1 MSDPYRSLAGYDDYR
16 SVVDYDREEARSA
29 RWADPEYYYDDDKPS
44 ASDLAYD
51 AQLDDED
58 DNR

>member
-1 MSDPYRSLAGYDDYR
+1 MRDEYR

-29 RWADPEYYYDDDKPS
+29 RWADPEYDYDDRPS

-51 AQLDDED
+51 AQLDNDED
-58 DNR
+58 NQ

>member
-1 MSDPYRSLAGYDDYR
+1 MRDEYR
-16 SVVDYDREEARSA
+16 SVVDNDREEARTA
-29 RWADPEYYYDDDKPS
+29 RWADPGYYDDRPS

-58 DNR
+58 AP

>member
-1 MSDPYRSLAGYDDYR
+1 MNDPYW
-16 SVVDYDREEARSA
+16 SVMDYDREEARTTRGSDRYA
-29 RWADPEYYYDDDKPS
+29 TDNKPS

-51 AQLDDED
+51 AQLDNQE

>member
-1 MSDPYRSLAGYDDYR
+1 MRDEYRSLAGYDDYR

-29 RWADPEYYYDDDKPS
+29 RWADPEYDYDDKPS

-51 AQLDDED
+51 AQLDQEE
-58 DNR
+58 RE